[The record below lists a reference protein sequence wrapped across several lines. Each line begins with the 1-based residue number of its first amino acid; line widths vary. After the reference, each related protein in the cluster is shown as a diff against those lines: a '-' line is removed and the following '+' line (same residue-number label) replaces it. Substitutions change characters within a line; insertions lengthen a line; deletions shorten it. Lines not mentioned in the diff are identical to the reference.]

1 MGAVVEQVATG
12 PMLIALALA
21 LLAGVVAFLSP
32 CVLPLAPGY
41 VSYVTGFTGAQLEA
55 GVGSRWRILLGS
67 TLFVLGFSA
76 VFVSYGLFFGG
87 IGALLLEYQQ
97 VITRLAGVLVIVMG
111 LAFLGVV
118 PLLQRQWRPREPT
131 PRTGLALVSAPL
143 LGIAF
148 GLGWTPCIGPTL
160 AAVQTLAFTE
170 GSAARGAL
178 LSAAYCLGLG
188 LPFIALAIGFQHLA
202 GVLPVLRQHSTLVM
216 RVGGLLL
223 IGIGIALILGWW
235 DQVTVWLRGVMP
247 EFTTV
252 L

>member
-1 MGAVVEQVATG
+1 VIQQG
-12 PMLIALALA
+12 PLIVA
-21 LLAGVVAFLSP
+21 LLVAMAAGLVAFLSP

-41 VSYVTGFTGAQLEA
+41 ISYVTGFTGAQLAEGQVA
-55 GVGSRWRILLGS
+55 RWRVLLGS

-76 VFVSYGLFFGG
+76 VFISFGLLFGG
-87 IGALLLEYQQ
+87 LGALLLEYQA
-97 VITRLAGVLVIVMG
+97 VITRVAGVVVILLG
-111 LAFLGVV
+111 LGFLGAI
-118 PLLQRQWRPREPT
+118 PLLQRQWRPREPA
-131 PRTGLALVSAPL
+131 PRTNLALASAPL

-178 LSAAYCLGLG
+178 LSAAYCIGLG
-188 LPFIALAIGFQHLA
+188 IPFIALAAAFQQLVR
-202 GVLPVLRQHSTLVM
+202 VLPALRQHAGLIM
-216 RVGGLLL
+216 RIGGALLIVIGLLL
-223 IGIGIALILGWW
+223 LLGWW
-235 DQVTVWLRGVMP
+235 EQVTIWLRAVLP